1 MRVLSIGEIL
11 WDVIGPNEHLGGA
24 PFNICAHLMRLGHE
38 VMFVSAVGDDERGRR
53 ALDELARL
61 GIEDRY
67 VAVTKEAPT
76 GVSEIVLDES
86 GKATHSL
93 PRPAAYD
100 FASLDAQQRESI
112 AKSKPN
118 WVVYGTLSQMQ
129 PRVLEVTR
137 NLISD
142 NPETRLFYDVNLRPH
157 SWTADLVANLLSLA
171 DAVKMNDEE
180 CKLLSGIFGVPDKP
194 LRSFFE
200 ALTARMPA
208 QTVCITRGAD
218 GCALWHEGEFVE
230 TAGFPIQV
238 ADTVGAGD
246 AFAAALLHGF
256 SENWKLAGIAE
267 FANRVGALVSS
278 KAGATPVWTLD
289 EAASLVRR

>member
-38 VMFVSAVGDDERGRR
+38 VIFVSAVGDDERGRR
-53 ALDELARL
+53 ALDELAKL
-61 GIEDRY
+61 GIADRY
-67 VAVTKEAPT
+67 VGVTNQAPT
-76 GVSEIVLDES
+76 GVSEVVLAES
-86 GKATHSL
+86 RKATHSL

-112 AKSKPN
+112 AISKPN
-118 WVVYGTLSQMQ
+118 WLVYGTLSQME
-129 PRVLEVTR
+129 PRVLELTR
-137 NLISD
+137 TLISD
-142 NPETRLFYDVNLRPH
+142 TPETRRFYDVNLRPH

-180 CKLLSGIFGVPDKP
+180 CELLSGSFGLPAQP
-194 LRSFFE
+194 LWRFCE
-200 ALTARMPA
+200 ALAARMPG

-230 TAGFPIQV
+230 TAGFTIQV

-256 SENWKLAGIAE
+256 SEGWKLAGIAE

-278 KAGATPVWTLD
+278 KAGATPAWTLE